1 MRRALLAEWT
11 KMATVRSNLWTML
24 ALPTVLVA
32 GTVTV
37 ILSTSRP
44 GCQGDPHGCPPHD
57 TTALMLSG
65 VHFSQIAAIALAA
78 ATICS
83 EFHPRMIHTTLA
95 MNPRRITVFTAKAVV
110 LAAIVLATAPLGVAG
125 AVLLGRPSLTGR
137 GLSTDLGYPQPALS
151 AGALQRAAAGTVFYL
166 VLVALFSVGVS
177 SIVRHSGA
185 AIGAVLTALY
195 GPYLATLLI
204 PMPPHTLH
212 LVQDASPMTAG
223 LAVQTTLTGTGTAPL
238 PPWTGLAVLT
248 AYTTGTLLVGGALFT
263 ARAA

>member
-11 KMATVRSNLWTML
+11 KLTTVRSNLWTML
-24 ALPTVLVA
+24 ALPAVLAA
-32 GTVTV
+32 GGVII

-44 GCQGDPHGCPPHD
+44 GCQGDPRGCLPHD

-65 VHFSQIAAIALAA
+65 VHFSQIAALALAA
-78 ATICS
+78 AMICS

-95 MNPRRITVFTAKAVV
+95 MNPRRTTVFTAKAVV
-110 LAAIVLATAPLGVAG
+110 LATAVLATAALGVAS

-137 GLSTDLGYPQPALS
+137 GLSAELGYPQPALS
-151 AGALQRAAAGTVFYL
+151 AGALQRAAAGTVLYL
-166 VLVALFSVGVS
+166 VLVALLSLGVS
-177 SIVRHSGA
+177 AIVRHSGA
-185 AIGAVLTALY
+185 AIGTVLTALY

-212 LVQDASPMTAG
+212 LVQDISPMTAG
-223 LAVQTTLTGTGTAPL
+223 LAVQTTLARAGTAPL

-248 AYTTGTLLVGGALFT
+248 AYTAGTLLIGGALFT
-263 ARAA
+263 ARDA